1 MLPSLLLLLRV
12 FGVEKKMAAEK
23 QHRSSNRKMI
33 MNFVIFMFKI
43 PNVKRRMMRPRIF
56 LNKLL
61 STIDLL
67 CVLEPI

>member
-23 QHRSSNRKMI
+23 QHRSSNRNMI

-43 PNVKRRMMRPRIF
+43 PFISILYKKN
-56 LNKLL
+56 
-61 STIDLL
+61 TICGILWAF
-67 CVLEPI
+67 

>member
-43 PNVKRRMMRPRIF
+43 PFILMLCKKN
-56 LNKLL
+56 
-61 STIDLL
+61 TICGIL
-67 CVLEPI
+67 

>member
-43 PNVKRRMMRPRIF
+43 LFISILCKIN
-56 LNKLL
+56 
-61 STIDLL
+61 TICGILWAF
-67 CVLEPI
+67 